1 MVGFIFI
8 WVFSMNLNEIRQ
20 RIFDQMDFN
29 PNLQQYRDSVVRR
42 INDHYLQ
49 ICDSAHWLFL
59 QKETTIQL
67 RKEIEGSENNKIT
80 IPSNTRR
87 VEAFDTTKFAFTKE
101 MEGATL
107 ISTNPSEVEH
117 KILRVYSNGVMFI
130 DSAFGSG
137 AGVGITSFKIRFD
150 RQPLP
155 ADCIEVLGYVDRNAD
170 RGRLFQIER
179 KREEYAYLDRDNTG
193 DPIAIVEDETF
204 EGLTPISNPTLAT
217 SSTSGTLSTN
227 TQYEY
232 KYTIYAEGREGPPSE
247 SVDINTGS
255 NTSID
260 VSGLDNLGWKTSI
273 LGAPSDSGMAKY
285 VYRRDTTNDGPW
297 LLIKILESTTT
308 SFTDQYA
315 IPFTIGYQN
324 LVNLSYASPKDYI
337 YFDEPGARQHVRF
350 WYTPSLDKEIHIR
363 YHRRPRT
370 LANDNDAPVF
380 PKQYHIVL
388 VYATLEDMFLQ
399 MQATD
404 QAQIFRSRKL
414 EMLNQM
420 RKRYLSRDETR
431 KRFERFDRPR
441 RFRINYGPATSNFGG
456 A

>member
-1 MVGFIFI
+1 
-8 WVFSMNLNEIRQ
+8 MNLNEIRQ

-67 RKEIEGSENNKIT
+67 RKEIEGSATVT
-80 IPSNTRR
+80 IR
-87 VEAFDTTKFAFTKE
+87 VETSNLRKVTITGGTFSSEMIGQTFINTDTNKEFKIIRVFD
-101 MEGATL
+101 
-107 ISTNPSEVEH
+107 STN
-117 KILRVYSNGVMFI
+117 LFI
-130 DSAFGSG
+130 GENFDGTTGSALQ
-137 AGVGITSFKIRFD
+137 TFKIKFD

-193 DPIAIVEDETF
+193 DPIAIVDDEAF

-217 SSTSGTLSTN
+217 SSTSGTLATN

-232 KYTIYAEGREGPPSE
+232 KYTIFSEGREGPPSE

-255 NTSID
+255 KTSID
-260 VSGLDNLGWKTSI
+260 VSGLDNLGWRSSI
-273 LGAPSDSGMAKY
+273 VGAPSDSGMVKY
-285 VYRRDTTNDGPW
+285 IYRRDTTNDGPW
-297 LLIKILESTTT
+297 LLVKILESTTT
-308 SFTDQYA
+308 SFNDQYL
-315 IPFTIGYQN
+315 IPYTIGNKN
-324 LVNLSYASPKDYI
+324 LTTLVYSSPNDYI

-441 RFRINYGPATSNFGG
+441 RFRVNFGPATSNFGG

>member
-1 MVGFIFI
+1 MVGFIFYI
-8 WVFSMNLNEIRQ
+8 GIDMNLNEIRQ

-59 QKETTIQL
+59 QKESTIQL
-67 RKEIEGSENNKIT
+67 RKEIVGSDNNKIT

-107 ISTNPSEVEH
+107 ISTSPSEVEH

-137 AGVGITSFKIRFD
+137 AGVGITSFKIKFD

-193 DPIAIVEDETF
+193 DPICVVEDEAF
-204 EGLTPISNPTLAT
+204 EGMMPINNPTSA
-217 SSTSGTLSTN
+217 SDSTSGTLVAN
-227 TQYEY
+227 TEYEY
-232 KYTIYAEGREGPPSE
+232 KYTLYSEGREGPPSE
-247 SVDINTGS
+247 PTSVSTGS
-255 NTSID
+255 N
-260 VSGLDNLGWKTSI
+260 NSI
-273 LGAPSDSGMAKY
+273 LVSNIDNTGWYSSDPSSRTDSGIAKFL
-285 VYRRDTTNDGPW
+285 YRRDKTNDGAW
-297 LLIKILESTTT
+297 FLIAILESTTT
-308 SFTDQYA
+308 TYTDSKLN
-315 IPFTIGYQN
+315 PTSIGNYLGTSYSYQ
-324 LVNLSYASPKDYI
+324 SPRDFIRYN
-337 YFDEPGARQHVRF
+337 EPGPRQYVRF
-350 WYTPSLDKEIHIR
+350 WYTSSLDKEIHIR
-363 YHRRPRT
+363 YHRRPHN
-370 LANDNDAPVF
+370 LESDNDSPVF
-380 PKQYHIVL
+380 PKQYHIIL

-404 QAQIFRSRKL
+404 QAQIFRARKL
-414 EMLNQM
+414 EMLSQM

-441 RFRINYGPATSNFGG
+441 RFRVNYGPATSNFGG

>member
-67 RKEIEGSENNKIT
+67 RKEIEGSASVQIKVQNANLREILDQHGNI
-80 IPSNTRR
+80 S
-87 VEAFDTTKFAFTKE
+87 FTKE
-101 MEGATL
+101 MEGQTL
-107 ISTNPSEVEH
+107 IDTSTNIEYRIV
-117 KILRVYSNGVMFI
+117 RVKNSGTLYI
-130 DSAFGSG
+130 DKSYPE
-137 AGVGITSFKIRFD
+137 GIFSTFKIRFD
-150 RQPLP
+150 RQLLP
-155 ADCIEVLGYVDRNAD
+155 SDCIEVLGYVDRNAD

-193 DPIAIVEDETF
+193 DPIAIVDDEAF

-217 SSTSGTLSTN
+217 SSTSGTLATN

-232 KYTIYAEGREGPPSE
+232 KYTIFSEGREGPPSE

-255 NTSID
+255 KTSID
-260 VSGLDNLGWKTSI
+260 VSGLDNLGWRSSI
-273 LGAPSDSGMAKY
+273 VGAPSDSGMVKY
-285 VYRRDTTNDGPW
+285 IYRRDTTNDGPW
-297 LLIKILESTTT
+297 LLVKILESTTT
-308 SFTDQYA
+308 SFNDQYL
-315 IPFTIGYQN
+315 IPYTIGNKN
-324 LVNLSYASPKDYI
+324 LTTLVYSSPNDYI

-441 RFRINYGPATSNFGG
+441 RFRVNFGPATSNFGG

>member
-1 MVGFIFI
+1 
-8 WVFSMNLNEIRQ
+8 MNLNEIRQ

-67 RKEIEGSENNKIT
+67 RKEIEGSATVT
-80 IPSNTRR
+80 IR
-87 VEAFDTTKFAFTKE
+87 VETSNLRKVTITGGTFSSE
-101 MEGATL
+101 MEGQTF
-107 ISTNPSEVEH
+107 INTDTNKEFEIIRVFDSTNLFIGENFDGTPSTA
-117 KILRVYSNGVMFI
+117 LQ
-130 DSAFGSG
+130 
-137 AGVGITSFKIRFD
+137 TFKIRFD

-193 DPIAIVEDETF
+193 DPIAIVDDEAF

-217 SSTSGTLSTN
+217 SSTSGTLATS

-232 KYTIYAEGREGPPSE
+232 KYTIFSEGREGPPSE
-247 SVDINTGS
+247 SVDINSGTK
-255 NTSID
+255 TSID
-260 VSGLDNLGWKTSI
+260 ISGLDNLGWRASI
-273 LGAPSDSGMAKY
+273 LGAPIDSGMAKY

-308 SFTDQYA
+308 SFTDQYL
-315 IPFTIGYQN
+315 IPYTIGNKQ
-324 LVNLSYASPKDYI
+324 LVTYNYASPNDYI
-337 YFDEPGARQHVRF
+337 YFDEPGARQNVRF

-441 RFRINYGPATSNFGG
+441 RFRINYGPTTSDFGG

>member
-1 MVGFIFI
+1 MGI
-8 WVFSMNLNEIRQ
+8 SMNLNEIRQ

-67 RKEIEGSENNKIT
+67 RKEIEGSATVT
-80 IPSNTRR
+80 IR
-87 VEAFDTTKFAFTKE
+87 VETSNLRKVTITGGTFSSEMTGQTFINTDTNKEFKIIRVFD
-101 MEGATL
+101 
-107 ISTNPSEVEH
+107 STN
-117 KILRVYSNGVMFI
+117 LFI
-130 DSAFGSG
+130 GENFDGTTGSALQ
-137 AGVGITSFKIRFD
+137 TFKIKFD

-155 ADCIEVLGYVDRNAD
+155 ADCIEVLGYVDRDAD

-193 DPIAIVEDETF
+193 DPIAIVDDEAF

-217 SSTSGTLSTN
+217 SSTSGTLATS

-232 KYTIYAEGREGPPSE
+232 KYTIFSEGREGPPSE
-247 SVDINTGS
+247 SVDINSGTK
-255 NTSID
+255 TTID
-260 VSGLDNLGWKTSI
+260 VSGLDNLGWISSI
-273 LGAPSDSGMAKY
+273 GGTPSDSGVAKY
-285 VYRRDTTNDGPW
+285 LYRRDTTNDGPW
-297 LLIKILESTTT
+297 LLIAILESTTT
-308 SFTDQYA
+308 TFTDQYLYPYA
-315 IPFTIGYQN
+315 VGSKN
-324 LVNLSYASPKDYI
+324 LTTLNYASPNDYV

-404 QAQIFRSRKL
+404 QAQIFRARKL

>member
-8 WVFSMNLNEIRQ
+8 WAFSMNLNEIRQ

-67 RKEIEGSENNKIT
+67 RKEIEGSATVT
-80 IPSNTRR
+80 IR
-87 VEAFDTTKFAFTKE
+87 VETSNLRKVTITGGTFSSEMIGQTFINTDTNKEFKIIRVFD
-101 MEGATL
+101 
-107 ISTNPSEVEH
+107 STN
-117 KILRVYSNGVMFI
+117 LFI
-130 DSAFGSG
+130 GENFDGTTGSALQ
-137 AGVGITSFKIRFD
+137 TFKIKFD

-193 DPIAIVEDETF
+193 DPIAIVDDEAF

-217 SSTSGTLSTN
+217 SSTSGTLATN

-232 KYTIYAEGREGPPSE
+232 KYTIFSEGREGPPSE

-255 NTSID
+255 KTSID
-260 VSGLDNLGWKTSI
+260 VSGLDNLGWRSSI
-273 LGAPSDSGMAKY
+273 VGAPSDSGMVKY
-285 VYRRDTTNDGPW
+285 IYRRDTTNDGPW
-297 LLIKILESTTT
+297 LLVKILESTTT
-308 SFTDQYA
+308 SFNDQYL
-315 IPFTIGYQN
+315 IPYTIGNKN
-324 LVNLSYASPKDYI
+324 LTTLVYSSPNDYI

-441 RFRINYGPATSNFGG
+441 RFRVNFGPATSNFGG

>member
-67 RKEIEGSENNKIT
+67 RKEIEGSATVT
-80 IPSNTRR
+80 IR
-87 VEAFDTTKFAFTKE
+87 VETSNLRKVTITGGTFSSEMIGQTFINTDTNKEFKIIRVFD
-101 MEGATL
+101 
-107 ISTNPSEVEH
+107 STN
-117 KILRVYSNGVMFI
+117 LFI
-130 DSAFGSG
+130 GENFDGTTGSALQ
-137 AGVGITSFKIRFD
+137 TFKIKFD

-193 DPIAIVEDETF
+193 DPIAIVDDEAF

-217 SSTSGTLSTN
+217 SSTSGTLATN

-232 KYTIYAEGREGPPSE
+232 KYTIFSEGREGPPSE

-255 NTSID
+255 KTSID
-260 VSGLDNLGWKTSI
+260 VSGLDNLGWRSSI
-273 LGAPSDSGMAKY
+273 VGAPSDSGMVKY
-285 VYRRDTTNDGPW
+285 IYRRDTTNDGPW
-297 LLIKILESTTT
+297 LLVKILESTTT
-308 SFTDQYA
+308 SFNDQYL
-315 IPFTIGYQN
+315 IPYTIGNKN
-324 LVNLSYASPKDYI
+324 LTTLVYSSPNDYI

-441 RFRINYGPATSNFGG
+441 RFRVNFGPATSNFGG